1 MSQMACHTMFLA
13 LTLSPEMTM
22 QAMYLLTWT
31 GLGLIQPMPS
41 CSCLGGFMMKTW
53 SMKGHMPTFMKSRLD
68 MSNPS

>member
-1 MSQMACHTMFLA
+1 
-13 LTLSPEMTM
+13 
-22 QAMYLLTWT
+22 MYLLTWT